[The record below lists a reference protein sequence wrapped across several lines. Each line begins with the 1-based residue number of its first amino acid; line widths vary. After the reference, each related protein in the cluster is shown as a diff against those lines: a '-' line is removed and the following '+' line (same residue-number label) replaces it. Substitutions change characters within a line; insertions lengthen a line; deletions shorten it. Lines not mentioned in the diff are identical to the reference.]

1 MNLLGEA
8 AAYCRRLTRRS
19 QSNFYHAFFFL
30 SPERREA
37 LHAVYAYCRTVDD
50 IVDGE
55 APEQDKRRQ
64 LEQWRRELEC
74 VFSDSKPTHPIAVRL
89 QEACRLFPLR
99 QEDALAVLEGCE
111 MDLTTTRYATWQDLR
126 RYCYHVASAVGL
138 LCIEIFGYRHPA
150 ARNYAV
156 DLGLA
161 LQLTNILRDVA
172 EDGRRGRIYLPQEDL
187 AAFSVSEEQLLAG
200 RRDAALLALLR
211 FEAQRARMHYLR
223 ARASLRGEDRRS
235 LLAAEIMG
243 DTYYSLLCEIEARQF
258 AVFPPAERISL
269 PRHRKLSIALSA
281 LGRSLLRWP
290 PQTS

>member
-1 MNLLGEA
+1 M
-8 AAYCRRLTRRS
+8 
-19 QSNFYHAFFFL
+19 
-30 SPERREA
+30 
-37 LHAVYAYCRTVDD
+37 
-50 IVDGE
+50 
-55 APEQDKRRQ
+55 
-64 LEQWRRELEC
+64 
-74 VFSDSKPTHPIAVRL
+74 
-89 QEACRLFPLR
+89 
-99 QEDALAVLEGCE
+99 DAGAG
-111 MDLTTTRYATWQDLR
+111 
-126 RYCYHVASAVGL
+126 
-138 LCIEIFGYRHPA
+138 F
-150 ARNYAV
+150 
-156 DLGLA
+156 
-161 LQLTNILRDVA
+161 
-172 EDGRRGRIYLPQEDL
+172 YLPQEDL